1 MLYLA
6 EQGRTWG
13 MTTLTE
19 SEGPG
24 PWGGQGGGLETPKE
38 WARRAPKIKTKER
51 KEKRKQ
57 KREKRRENRR
67 EKRKKKRKKKEERE
81 EKRSEKRN

>member
-24 PWGGQGGGLETPKE
+24 PWGAGG
-38 WARRAPKIKTKER
+38 ARRAFKRGPGGPQKRRKKRENKIEGR
-51 KEKRKQ
+51 KENRRAKRYK
-57 KREKRRENRR
+57 KREK
-67 EKRKKKRKKKEERE
+67 KRGKKEAD
-81 EKRSEKRN
+81 